1 MQVYKNVLDDDTAC
15 LLLYGEIGDDDDD
28 GKLSSR
34 DVVEQLMALDGQYP
48 RLQVRVNSVGGE
60 VYPGIAI
67 FNALR
72 QCKSDVTIYVDG
84 IAASI
89 AGVIALCGRRVE
101 MSQYARL
108 MLHSVSGGCYGNRND
123 LLQMAADIEKLEDM
137 IAGIIAGRCGRRKED
152 VKADYFDGKD
162 HWISADEAV
171 AMGMADAIYDVPETV
186 PEGASTD
193 DIYRNFMNRLD
204 TVRLQNEKDM
214 KLEELKKIPRFANCA
229 SEEEA
234 LNTARET
241 AERADALE
249 KENAD
254 LKEETERLRKAAKE
268 EQERRISD
276 TVEAAVADGRI
287 NAAQKETYV
296 NILRA
301 DFASGQAALKALRPK
316 RMVHNE
322 LRESTVPSDK
332 GAWEKR
338 QESIRNRY
346 DRLL

>member
-1 MQVYKNVLDDDTAC
+1 MQIYKNVLDEQTAC

-34 DVVEQLMALDGQYP
+34 DVVEQLLELDGQYA

-72 QCKSDVTIYVDG
+72 QCKSEVTIYVDG

-162 HWISADEAV
+162 HWISASEAV

-186 PEGASTD
+186 PDGATTD

-204 TVRLQNEKDM
+204 SQPQNDKNM

-234 LNTARET
+234 LKTARET

-249 KENAD
+249 QENAA
-254 LKEETERLRKAAKE
+254 LKEEAERLRKAAEE
-268 EQERRISD
+268 EQEHRIAD

-287 NAAQKETYV
+287 NAAQKETYT

-316 RMVHNE
+316 RMVRNE
-322 LRESTVPSDK
+322 LQESTEPSDK
-332 GAWEKR
+332 GTWEKR
-338 QESIRNRY
+338 QEAIRNRY
-346 DRLL
+346 DRML